1 MRDRGVIG
9 TVLLLV
15 LLAAACG
22 DDDAAPGDTATAGE
36 STELELAGGAVFIG
50 TFETGPGVGPGTIEI
65 ELNEA
70 GDRLSRLVIDAGLN
84 GFACPNG
91 STVSGGGFETQG
103 TMALGDDG
111 SFSVSGFSGV
121 FDSSTTA
128 HGTYDL
134 QVDYN
139 CSATV
144 DWTATSS

>member
-1 MRDRGVIG
+1 MHGRGVIG
-9 TVLLLV
+9 AVLLLV

-22 DDDAAPGDTATAGE
+22 DDDAAPGDTTTPGG
-36 STELELAGGAVFIG
+36 STELDLAGGAVFFG

-70 GDRLSRLVIDAGLN
+70 GDRLSRLMIDPGLI

-91 STVSGGGFETQG
+91 ATVSGGGFETTG
-103 TMALGDDG
+103 TIALGDDG

-128 HGTYDL
+128 HGEYDL
-134 QVDYN
+134 QFDYN
-139 CSATV
+139 CSAII
-144 DWTATSS
+144 DWTATSR

>member
-15 LLAAACG
+15 LLAGACG
-22 DDDAAPGDTATAGE
+22 DDDAAPGDTATAGG
-36 STELELAGGAVFIG
+36 STELDLVGGTVFFG

-70 GDRLSRLVIDAGLN
+70 GDRLSRLTIDPGLN

-134 QVDYN
+134 QFDYN
-139 CSATV
+139 CSAVV
-144 DWTATSS
+144 DWTAASS